1 MPCSSVVTY
10 SHPLPAGLFCMVP
23 GTEGLQV
30 VRIVYL
36 LISPPEQSS
45 LVLRCDVVYLA
56 GVTEAACVLAQ
67 VAIALEDEQAK
78 ALPFVTIATLGG
90 CAA

>member
-1 MPCSSVVTY
+1 MPCSGVVTY
-10 SHPLPAGLFCMVP
+10 SHPLPARLFRMVT
-23 GTEGLQV
+23 GAEGLQV

-36 LISPPEQSS
+36 LVSPPKQTS
-45 LVLRCDVVYLA
+45 LVLRRDVVYLA
-56 GVTEAACVLAQ
+56 CVTKAPCVLAQ
-67 VAIALEDEQAK
+67 VAIALEDEQAQ

>member
-1 MPCSSVVTY
+1 MPCSGVVTY
-10 SHPLPAGLFCMVP
+10 SHPLPAGLFCVVS

-30 VRIVYL
+30 MRIVYL
-36 LISPPEQSS
+36 LVRPPEQSG
-45 LVLRCDVVYLA
+45 LVLRRDVVYLA
-56 GVTEAACVLAQ
+56 CVAEAACVLAQ
-67 VAIALEDEQAK
+67 VAIALEDEQAQ